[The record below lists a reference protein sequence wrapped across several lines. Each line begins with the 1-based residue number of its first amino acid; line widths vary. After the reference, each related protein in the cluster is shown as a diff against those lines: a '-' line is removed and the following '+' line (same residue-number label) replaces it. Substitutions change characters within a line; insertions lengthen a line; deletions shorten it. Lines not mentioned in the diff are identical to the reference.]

1 MKYTKKQKLE
11 WIHQYLSGMPLKYPP
26 GIRSKKRFNDMVSRW
41 SKYVDIHGE
50 SILEHGKHKHFSTEQ
65 KLDAIQHAGQ
75 DGYEAVAIRLGISS
89 SVVTNWVR
97 TYSEAGLDG
106 LKSLGKNRGRPPKM
120 KPEKTTSP
128 KPVLNETK
136 DEKIA
141 RLERELLEERAENAL
156 LKKVQALMEEKKA
169 KGLGK

>member
-26 GIRSKKRFNDMVSRW
+26 GIRSKEGFNGMVRRW

-50 SILEHGKHKHFSTEQ
+50 SVLEHGKHKHFSTEQ
-65 KLDAIQHAGQ
+65 KLDAVQHAAQ
-75 DGYEAVAIRLGISS
+75 DGYEAVALRLGIRS
-89 SVVTNWVR
+89 SVVAKWVR

-106 LKSLGKNRGRPPKM
+106 LKSLERNRGRPPKM

-128 KPVLNETK
+128 EPVLNETK

-141 RLERELLEERAENAL
+141 RLERELLEERAEVAL

>member
-26 GIRSKKRFNDMVSRW
+26 GIHSKKRFHDMVRQW

-65 KLDAIQHAGQ
+65 KLYAVQHAAQ
-75 DGYEAVAIRLGISS
+75 DGYETVATRLGIKD
-89 SVVTNWVR
+89 SVVANWVR
-97 TYSEAGLDG
+97 AYSETGLDG

-128 KPVLNETK
+128 EPVLNETK

-141 RLERELLEERAENAL
+141 RLERELLEERAEVAL
-156 LKKVQALMEEKKA
+156 LKKVQALMEEETA
-169 KGLGK
+169 KGRRK